1 MKGER
6 KMNEYGIPVKEE
18 IRATIQTDNAR
29 IIPVAKS
36 LDIIMDRLTD
46 TESVLERILRCI
58 SASCPARDPQKP
70 EFHSLQEQ
78 ANVISEKSDRILNMA
93 NEIYLEL
100 FGEEGVRNG

>member
-1 MKGER
+1 
-6 KMNEYGIPVKEE
+6 MNEYSIPVKEE
-18 IRATIQTDNAR
+18 IRPTLQAENAR

-36 LDIIMDRLTD
+36 MDIIMDRLTD
-46 TESVLERILRCI
+46 TESVLDRIIRCI
-58 SASCPARDPQKP
+58 CAANPKEPGRP

-78 ANVISEKSDRILNMA
+78 TKLIGEKSDRILNMA